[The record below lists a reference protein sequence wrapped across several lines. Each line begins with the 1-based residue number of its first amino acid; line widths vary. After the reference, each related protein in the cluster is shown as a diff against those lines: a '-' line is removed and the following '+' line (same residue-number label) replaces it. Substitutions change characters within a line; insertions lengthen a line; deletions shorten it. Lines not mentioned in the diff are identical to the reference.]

1 MPGEAV
7 ALIRDIDLFEQVE
20 RWFRERHQVRVQFAG
35 DAAAALE
42 QLRQQRVPTLL
53 LDCRPEY
60 CDGEAVRLFDR
71 LNDAGLT
78 GLNLVT
84 IGQSILPV
92 SIASKIDLL
101 ALEHIPV
108 EAHGIRWEV
117 VAERLPRIVTALRA
131 RVLPRCF
138 HAEAGGVAITTY
150 TPEFFPCLEDL
161 LRVTHR
167 DVTLLLVGE
176 TGTGK
181 TTLAR
186 FIHNRS
192 PRRDRAFQH
201 LACGTLPSDLIES
214 ELFGHTRGAFTGAER
229 NKIGRFQAAG
239 HGTLLLDEIDVLDLK
254 QQVKL
259 LRVIETGE
267 YELVG
272 STETHVSEARLIV
285 ASNVNLEELVAA
297 GQFRSDL
304 YYRLN
309 VLEFHLPAL
318 RNRPLDIVPWAVQF
332 IEESCR
338 EHNISVKGVHRD
350 FLACLKKYR
359 WPGNLRELK
368 NHIRRAVLFCE
379 TDCLTV
385 NDLSPK
391 IVQAQFQEDPPVP
404 IPSLP
409 EDTAPPPPPAAPPPS
424 NGHAEEPIRAHTIAD
439 RVAQTEREFLE
450 QALRQ
455 NGNNRT
461 RTAQALGLSRVGL
474 YKKLRRLGLMGCSE

>member
-1 MPGEAV
+1 MPGEVV
-7 ALIRDIDLFEQVE
+7 ALIRDLDLFEQVE
-20 RWFRERHQVRVQFAG
+20 RWLNERHQVRVRFAG
-35 DAAAALE
+35 DAAAAIQ
-42 QLRQQRVPTLL
+42 QLQQQRVPTLF
-53 LDCRPEY
+53 LDTRPEFV
-60 CDGEAVRLFDR
+60 DSETPALFDR
-71 LNDAGLT
+71 VREAGLP

-84 IGQSILPV
+84 IGHAILPV
-92 SIASKIDLL
+92 SIAAQVDLL
-101 ALEHIPV
+101 ALEHIPL
-108 EAHGIRWEV
+108 EPQGPRWDV
-117 VAERLPRIVTALRA
+117 VAERLPRILSALRA
-131 RVLPRCF
+131 RVLPPFF
-138 HAEAGGVAITTY
+138 HVEAGGIAITTY
-150 TPEFFPCLEDL
+150 TQEFFPCLEHL
-161 LRVTHR
+161 LRVAHR

-192 PRRDRAFQH
+192 PRRERAFQH

-285 ASNVNLEELVAA
+285 ASNVNLEELVAT

-309 VLEFHLPAL
+309 MLEFHLPAL
-318 RNRPLDIVPWAVQF
+318 RHRPQDIAHLAMQF
-332 IEESCR
+332 TTECCR
-338 EHNISVKGVHRD
+338 EHNIVVKGVHRD
-350 FLACLKKYR
+350 FLSCLKKYH

-379 TDCLTV
+379 NDCLTV
-385 NDLSPK
+385 NDLSPRV
-391 IVQAQFQEDPPVP
+391 VQTQFQADAQASSMVGAEIPLPTASYSSPPRP
-404 IPSLP
+404 
-409 EDTAPPPPPAAPPPS
+409 
-424 NGHAEEPIRAHTIAD
+424 NGHSAEPVRPHTIAD

-450 QALRQ
+450 QALRE
-455 NGNNRT
+455 NDNNRT

-474 YKKLRRLGLMGCSE
+474 YKKLRRLGLLGNGE

>member
-1 MPGEAV
+1 MAGEAV
-7 ALIRDIDLFEQVE
+7 ALIRDVDLFEQCDRALEE
-20 RWFRERHQVRVQFAG
+20 RYQTRLRFAG
-35 DAAAALE
+35 TADSALE
-42 QLRQQRVPTLL
+42 LLRQQRVPTLL
-53 LDCRPEY
+53 LDSRLEY
-60 CDGEAVRLFDR
+60 SDGEAQRLFDGIATAE
-71 LNDAGLT
+71 LP

-84 IGQSILPV
+84 IGHSMLPV
-92 SIASKIDLL
+92 SIAAKVDLL
-101 ALEHIPV
+101 AMEHIPI
-108 EAHGIRWEV
+108 ERSGIRWECV
-117 VAERLPRIVTALRA
+117 SEKLPRVFSALRA
-131 RVLPRCF
+131 RVIPPFR
-138 HAEAGGVAITTY
+138 HVEAGGVSVTTF
-150 TPEFFPCLEDL
+150 TPEFFPALEDL

-181 TTLAR
+181 TTLAK

-239 HGTLLLDEIDVLDLK
+239 RGTLLLDEIDVLDLK

-272 STETHVSEARLIV
+272 STETHLSEARLIV
-285 ASNVNLEELVAA
+285 ASNVNLEELVET

-304 YYRLN
+304 FYRLN
-309 VLEFHLPAL
+309 VLEFCLPAL
-318 RNRPLDIVPWAVQF
+318 RHRPLDIAYLAMQF
-332 IEESCR
+332 TDECCQ
-338 EHNISVKGVHRD
+338 EHGVAIKGVHRD
-350 FLACLKKYR
+350 FLACLKKYH

-379 TDCLTV
+379 QDCLTV
-385 NDLSPK
+385 NDLAPK
-391 IVQAQFQEDPPVP
+391 IVQAQFQ
-404 IPSLP
+404 
-409 EDTAPPPPPAAPPPS
+409 S
-424 NGHAEEPIRAHTIAD
+424 NGHDAAPLQAADEPVRVPTIAD
-439 RVAQTEREFLE
+439 RVAQTEREYLE

-455 NGNNRT
+455 NDNNRT

-474 YKKLRRLGLMGCSE
+474 YKKLRRLGLMGAAE

>member
-1 MPGEAV
+1 MAGEPV
-7 ALIRDIDLFEQVE
+7 ALIRDVDLFEQCD
-20 RWFRERHQVRVQFAG
+20 RWLTEKFQTRLRFAG
-35 DAAAALE
+35 SAESALE
-42 QLRQQRVPTLL
+42 QLRQQKVPTLL
-53 LDCRPEY
+53 LDSRIEY
-60 CDGEAVRLFDR
+60 CDGEATRLFEG
-71 LNDAGLT
+71 LPSAGLP

-84 IGQSILPV
+84 IGHSLMPV
-92 SIASKIDLL
+92 SSAANIDLL
-101 ALEHIPV
+101 AMEHIPLDRTS
-108 EAHGIRWEV
+108 IRWDAV
-117 VAERLPRIVTALRA
+117 IERLPRVFTALRA
-131 RVLPRCF
+131 RVMPQMR
-138 HAEAGGVAITTY
+138 HVEAGGVAVTTY
-150 TPEFFPCLEDL
+150 TPEFFPSLEDL

-167 DVTLLLVGE
+167 DVTLLLIGE

-201 LACGTLPSDLIES
+201 LACGTLPFDLIES

-229 NKIGRFQAAG
+229 NKVGRFQAAG
-239 HGTLLLDEIDVLDLK
+239 RGTLLLDEIDALDLK

-285 ASNVNLEELVAA
+285 ASNVNLDEMVES

-309 VLEFHLPAL
+309 VLEFRLPAL
-318 RNRPLDIVPWAVQF
+318 RDRPLDIAHLAMRF
-332 IEESCR
+332 TEECCQ
-338 EHNISVKGVHRD
+338 EHNIAVKGVHRD
-350 FLACLKKYR
+350 FLACLRKYH

-368 NHIRRAVLFCE
+368 NHIRRAVLFCDQ
-379 TDCLTV
+379 DCLTI

-391 IVQAQFQEDPPVP
+391 IVKAQFQPDREPVIEARP
-404 IPSLP
+404 Y
-409 EDTAPPPPPAAPPPS
+409 D
-424 NGHAEEPIRAHTIAD
+424 EPIRSATIAD
-439 RVAQTEREFLE
+439 RIAQTERDYLE

-455 NGNNRT
+455 NDNNRT

-474 YKKLRRLGLMGCSE
+474 YKKLRRLGLMGAAD

>member
-1 MPGEAV
+1 MAGETV
-7 ALIRDIDLFEQVE
+7 ALIRDVDLFEQCDRALEE
-20 RWFRERHQVRVQFAG
+20 RYQTRLRFAG
-35 DAAAALE
+35 TAESALE
-42 QLRQQRVPTLL
+42 LLKQQRVPTLL
-53 LDCRPEY
+53 LDSRLEY
-60 CDGEAVRLFDR
+60 SDGEASRLFEGIPAAE
-71 LNDAGLT
+71 LP

-84 IGQSILPV
+84 IGHSMLPV
-92 SIASKIDLL
+92 AIAAKVDQL
-101 ALEHIPV
+101 AMEHIPV
-108 EAHGIRWEV
+108 ERTGIRWDT
-117 VAERLPRIVTALRA
+117 VAEKLPRVFSALRA
-131 RVLPRCF
+131 RVLPASR
-138 HAEAGGVAITTY
+138 HIEAGGVSVTTF
-150 TPEFFPCLEDL
+150 TPEFFPALDDL
-161 LRVTHR
+161 MRVTHR

-192 PRRDRAFQH
+192 PRRERAFQH

-239 HGTLLLDEIDVLDLK
+239 RGTLLLDEIDVLDLK

-272 STETHVSEARLIV
+272 STETHLSEARLIV
-285 ASNVNLEELVAA
+285 ASNVNLDDIVAS

-309 VLEFHLPAL
+309 VLEFCLPAL
-318 RNRPLDIVPWAVQF
+318 RDRPLDITHLAMQF
-332 IEESCR
+332 TEESCQ
-338 EHNISVKGVHRD
+338 EHGVAIKGVHRD
-350 FLACLKKYR
+350 FLACLRKYH

-368 NHIRRAVLFCE
+368 NHIRRAVLFCDQ
-379 TDCLTV
+379 DCLTV
-385 NDLSPK
+385 NDLAPK
-391 IVQAQFQEDPPVP
+391 IIQAQFQTNGNG
-404 IPSLP
+404 
-409 EDTAPPPPPAAPPPS
+409 TAHVNGRDAVAPHAAD
-424 NGHAEEPIRAHTIAD
+424 EPIRSVSIAD
-439 RVAQTEREFLE
+439 RVAQTEREYLE

-455 NGNNRT
+455 NDNNRT

-474 YKKLRRLGLMGCSE
+474 YKKLRRLGLMEAEAVE

>member
-1 MPGEAV
+1 MAGEAV
-7 ALIRDIDLFEQVE
+7 ALIRDIDLFEQVS
-20 RWFRERHQVRVQFAG
+20 RWIQDRHQTQVRFAG
-35 DAAAALE
+35 DADSALE
-42 QLRQQRVPTLL
+42 QLRHHRVPTLL
-53 LDCRPEY
+53 LDSRVDY
-60 CDGEAVRLFDR
+60 CDGEGCRLFE
-71 LNDAGLT
+71 GLVAAPLS

-84 IGQSILPV
+84 VGDAVLPTA
-92 SIASKIDLL
+92 IAHKLDLL
-101 ALEHIPV
+101 AMEHIPV
-108 EAHGIRWEV
+108 DDSAIRWEAV
-117 VAERLPRIVTALRA
+117 SDRLPRVFTALRA
-131 RVLPRCF
+131 RVLPPMR
-138 HAEAGGVAITTY
+138 HIEAGDVSITTY
-150 TPEFFPCLEDL
+150 TPDFFPSLEDL

-192 PRRDRAFQH
+192 PRRDRSFQH

-239 HGTLLLDEIDVLDLK
+239 RGTLLLDEIDVLDLR

-272 STETHVSEARLIV
+272 STETHVSEARLVV
-285 ASNVNLEELVAA
+285 ASNVNLEELVES

-309 VLEFHLPAL
+309 VLEFRLPAL
-318 RNRPLDIVPWAVQF
+318 RDRPLDIAPLAVQF
-332 IEESCR
+332 TEECCR
-338 EHNISVKGVHRD
+338 EHNVAVRGIHRD
-350 FLACLKKYR
+350 FLNCLRKYP

-379 TDCLTV
+379 QDCLTV

-391 IVQAQFQEDPPVP
+391 VVQAQFQADPP
-404 IPSLP
+404 
-409 EDTAPPPPPAAPPPS
+409 
-424 NGHAEEPIRAHTIAD
+424 RAGQVADDPLRPLTIAD
-439 RVAQTEREFLE
+439 RVAQTEREYLE

-455 NGNNRT
+455 HGNNRT

-474 YKKLRRLGLMGCSE
+474 YKKLRRLGLMEAAE